1 MDLLAYSILN
11 KKVNG
16 LASGVKSAVA
26 NDVDKTI
33 TITFNDDSQ
42 TVLHFDN
49 VDTICDWTTN
59 TAVGNLPAGSN
70 LNGKPIS
77 EVLKLIT
84 VSYVLPTA
92 TVSYSNNNSV
102 IENGTSFNLDVTV
115 TNLVK
120 GTNDISKIVLY
131 VNGTETEELTVTTAA
146 SYSFATVNNIRANT
160 TIEVRV
166 YDNTDKYKSYSKSYT
181 FIYPYYWGSSDDIP
195 TADTILLGTEM
206 IEAKGN
212 KKLTH
217 NAANQY
223 VFIAYPANYGN
234 LTSILDSNSFEYIDS
249 FTKIEVSVN
258 GVNYYCYYIGKLTA
272 TGFKFTY
279 KH

>member
-59 TAVGNLPAGSN
+59 TTVGNLSAGTN

-181 FIYPYYWGSSDDIP
+181 FVNPYYYGCLDNIP
-195 TADTILLGTEM
+195 VDATGMTKLV
-206 IEAKGN
+206 EAKGN
-212 KKLTH
+212 KTIT
-217 NAANQY
+217 NT
-223 VFIAYPANYGN
+223 
-234 LTSILDSNSFEYIDS
+234 TSLD
-249 FTKIEVSVN
+249 
-258 GVNYYCYYIGKLTA
+258 GQ
-272 TGFKFTY
+272 
-279 KH
+279 